1 MLELSSVVAIAASGA
16 AIFVVLSVVG
26 IVVWVRVRKERHALR
41 LYGLKSGPN
50 AHSIHTFT
58 GNTLTELS
66 NEEGNVLGT
75 HGQLPY
81 GRPGEWGQL
90 TSRESLVR
98 KNTSDFPLLQKAR
111 SLRHSISRSRSRRLS
126 RFSKHSRLS
135 SMATVDETVIQ
146 QPVSPPR
153 ISRDDIPLSAVEG
166 ILELPTERT
175 PRQTPEMNQ
184 DDIGFHLGMRPV
196 SPGWPFPSQKERSGH
211 GPLLER
217 RTSQDMYDPPRRVF
231 EESPQRIRGNSIC
244 SQSAGLAPDD
254 PIPPPPPPAAFPVDR
269 MSYARIDSV
278 MRLSSMSLDTTNSS
292 ILDDGRNGVRSVD
305 TDLTSPTGPS
315 GGTFVPFSASD
326 VGKKDGRRSFISAS
340 TNNAMPPLQNFP
352 ARSSSTAEA
361 RRKSSLD
368 WMAPRRSMTT
378 TSRNPSNSSHRL
390 SGPPCRSDSL
400 SSNAPTR
407 NTSFRSGT
415 PGSLKGFQMINP
427 INWRPSGSQSAY
439 VPHFSQ
445 FQQPPAYEN
454 EPQNDPFYG
463 GSPQSSGTLFS
474 IGSPGQTA
482 TSSMPPSPMQR
493 SSLSQRG
500 PAVSALKSAKSQ
512 RKGHRRQNCVR
523 ISIHPPMTFA
533 GPTFSPTV
541 EEEQEDID
549 QMEEVDLRESNMN
562 GKSLSVLPAN
572 TSSPVPL
579 SKRSSRRNKAQPS
592 TLGPLAEE
600 PQSQINKSPSKRRKN
615 APSDTLVRDPL
626 TNKNRELPGLVTSVP
641 AVTDGTL
648 THTPSPSRITP
659 IWELPEAPSPSYE
672 NTPGTGS
679 PRRSGVKGPRSQ
691 PQTPK
696 SARSN
701 PARSP
706 PKASIDPFVGPRVA
720 GGLPLITGTQGS
732 DWRRSTDSLHHTA
745 TEADDRSLRRTP
757 DLPSPLVG
765 GLGPLPASPM
775 YGIKT
780 SRGNSTVR
788 DRVTIWEDANRGG
801 SSPKPS
807 AAHLA
812 GRYTFSDNNSPTHA
826 KSNTPRSFCKN
837 SSPTRLNGQQ
847 IAPTPASARRG
858 MTTPIGKSVGL
869 GVVAATPVSLYDGE
883 GFFRE

>member
-1 MLELSSVVAIAASGA
+1 MLQLSSVVAIAASGA
-16 AIFVVLSVVG
+16 AIFVVFCVVG

-41 LYGLKSGPN
+41 LIGLKHGQY

-66 NEEGNVLGT
+66 HEEGNVLGT

-98 KNTSDFPLLQKAR
+98 KNTSDFPLIQKAR

-135 SMATVDETVIQ
+135 SMATVDETVIH
-146 QPVSPPR
+146 QPISPPR
-153 ISRDDIPLSAVEG
+153 ISREDVPLSAVEG
-166 ILELPTERT
+166 VLELPAERT
-175 PRQTPEMNQ
+175 PRHTPEMNQ
-184 DDIGFHLGMRPV
+184 DNAGFHLGMRPV
-196 SPGWPFPSQKERSGH
+196 SPGWPFPSRKERSGLFSVLD
-211 GPLLER
+211 GR
-217 RTSQDMYDPPRRVF
+217 NSQDMFDPPRKIF

-244 SQSAGLAPDD
+244 SASAGIVPDD
-254 PIPPPPPPAAFPVDR
+254 PIPPPPPPAAYPVDR
-269 MSYARIDSV
+269 MSYARNDSV

-292 ILDDGRNGVRSVD
+292 ILDDGRNGLHSAD
-305 TDLTSPTGPS
+305 TELTSPIFPS
-315 GGTFVPFSASD
+315 GGTSVPFSASD
-326 VGKKDGRRSFISAS
+326 VGKKDGRRSFIAAN
-340 TNNAMPPLQNFP
+340 TNTAMPPLQNFP

-378 TSRNPSNSSHRL
+378 TSRNPSTSSHRL
-390 SGPPCRSDSL
+390 SGPPCRSDSV

-407 NTSFRSGT
+407 NASFRSGT

-427 INWRPSGSQSAY
+427 INWRSSASQSAY

-445 FQQPPAYEN
+445 FQQPTVYEDG
-454 EPQNDPFYG
+454 EQNDPFYG
-463 GSPQSSGTLFS
+463 GSPQSNGTLFS

-482 TSSMPPSPMQR
+482 TSAMPPSPMQR

-500 PAVSALKSAKSQ
+500 PMASALKSAKSQ

-523 ISIHPPMTFA
+523 ISIHPTMTFA

-541 EEEQEDID
+541 EEEPEDID
-549 QMEEVDLRESNMN
+549 QMEEVDLRESNIN
-562 GKSLSVLPAN
+562 GNALPVLPVN
-572 TSSPVPL
+572 TSSPIPL

-592 TLGPLAEE
+592 ILGPLAEE
-600 PQSQINKSPSKRRKN
+600 PQSQINKTPSKKRREG
-615 APSDTLVRDPL
+615 PSDASVQNPL
-626 TNKNRELPGLVTSVP
+626 ANKNRELPGLVTSLPPV
-641 AVTDGTL
+641 ADGAL
-648 THTPSPSRITP
+648 TRTPSPSRATP
-659 IWELPEAPSPSYE
+659 LWELPGVPLPSYE
-672 NTPGTGS
+672 NTPDTGS

-691 PQTPK
+691 PQTPR
-696 SARSN
+696 STRSN

-706 PKASIDPFVGPRVA
+706 PKDPFVGPGLT
-720 GGLPLITGTQGS
+720 GGLPLVTGTQGS
-732 DWRRSTDSLHHTA
+732 DWRKSTDSLHRTA
-745 TEADDRSLRRTP
+745 IDAGDGSFQRNRGSQGSLV
-757 DLPSPLVG
+757 S

-780 SRGNSTVR
+780 NKANSTVR

-801 SSPKPS
+801 SPPKSS

-812 GRYTFSDNNSPTHA
+812 GKHPFSDNASPTHA
-826 KSNTPRSFCKN
+826 KSSTPRSLSKN
-837 SSPTRLNGQQ
+837 NSPARLNGQQ

-858 MTTPIGKSVGL
+858 MTTPIGKGIGL
-869 GVVAATPVSLYDGE
+869 GVVAATPVSLYDGD

>member
-1 MLELSSVVAIAASGA
+1 MLQFSSVVAIAASGA

-26 IVVWVRVRKERHALR
+26 IVVWVRVRKERHAIR
-41 LYGLKSGPN
+41 LHGLKSGQY

-66 NEEGNVLGT
+66 HEEGNVLGT

-81 GRPGEWGQL
+81 GKPGEWGQL
-90 TSRESLVR
+90 TSRESLIR
-98 KNTSDFPLLQKAR
+98 KNTSNFPLVQKAR
-111 SLRHSISRSRSRRLS
+111 SLRHSLSRSRSRRLS

-135 SMATVDETVIQ
+135 SMATVDESVIE

-153 ISRDDIPLSAVEG
+153 ISRDDVPLSAVEG
-166 ILELPTERT
+166 VLELPTERT
-175 PRQTPEMNQ
+175 PRQTPEINQ
-184 DDIGFHLGMRPV
+184 DGVGFHLGMRPV
-196 SPGWPFPSQKERSGH
+196 SPGWPFPSQKERSGL
-211 GPLLER
+211 GPLLEG
-217 RTSQDMYDPPRRVF
+217 RTSQDLYDPPRRIF
-231 EESPQRIRGNSIC
+231 KESPQRIRGNSIC
-244 SQSAGLAPDD
+244 GQSAGLAPDD

-269 MSYARIDSV
+269 MSYARNDSV

-292 ILDDGRNGVRSVD
+292 ILDDGRNGLRSVD
-305 TDLTSPTGPS
+305 TDLTSPDAPS

-340 TNNAMPPLQNFP
+340 TSIAMPPLQSFP

-361 RRKSSLD
+361 RRKSSLE
-368 WMAPRRSMTT
+368 WMAPRRSVTT

-427 INWRPSGSQSAY
+427 INWRSSGSQSAY
-439 VPHFSQ
+439 IPHFSQ
-445 FQQPPAYEN
+445 FQQPPVYEN

-463 GSPQSSGTLFS
+463 GSPQSTGTLFS

-500 PAVSALKSAKSQ
+500 PTSALKSAKSQ

-562 GKSLSVLPAN
+562 GKSLPILPAN
-572 TSSPVPL
+572 GSSPLPL

-600 PQSQINKSPSKRRKN
+600 PQSQMNKSPSKKKKI
-615 APSDTLVRDPL
+615 ATSDAVTRDPV
-626 TNKNRELPGLVTSVP
+626 TSKTRELPGLVTSLPPV
-641 AVTDGTL
+641 ADGTL
-648 THTPSPSRITP
+648 DHTPSPSRTTP
-659 IWELPEAPSPSYE
+659 VWELPEAPLPSYE
-672 NTPGTGS
+672 TTPGTGS

-691 PQTPK
+691 PQTPR
-696 SARSN
+696 STRSN
-701 PARSP
+701 PARTP
-706 PKASIDPFVGPRVA
+706 TKASRDPFVGSRLA

-732 DWRRSTDSLHHTA
+732 DWRKSTDSLHHVA
-745 TEADDRSLRRTP
+745 TDADDRSLRRSP
-757 DLPSPLVG
+757 ELPSPLVG
-765 GLGPLPASPM
+765 GLGPLPASPR

-780 SRGNSTVR
+780 NKSNSTVR

-801 SSPKPS
+801 SPPKPS

-812 GRYTFSDNNSPTHA
+812 GRYAFSDNNSPTHS
-826 KSNTPRSFCKN
+826 KSNTPRSLCKN
-837 SSPTRLNGQQ
+837 GSPTRLNGQRM
-847 IAPTPASARRG
+847 APTPASARRG
-858 MTTPIGKSVGL
+858 TTTPIGKGVGL